1 MTSTTNRSSLVFALV
16 SAALWALGC
25 GPAAPPVAAPP
36 PAAAAPGEHHGGHH
50 DGHHG
55 EHREH
60 PKLTGAAH
68 DFHEVLS
75 PLWHA
80 DKSPEREKKTCEAI
94 PAFEQR
100 GAALDSHV
108 PEAAAGNEAGYHA
121 AVEGLVKAVG
131 ELKAECGKAEGAR
144 GDFEAKFHALHEA
157 FHKVIERP
165 R

>member
-1 MTSTTNRSSLVFALV
+1 MTSTMKRSSLVFALV
-16 SAALWALGC
+16 SASLWALGC
-25 GPAAPPVAAPP
+25 GPAAPPP
-36 PAAAAPGEHHGGHH
+36 PAAAGLGEPHGGHH
-50 DGHHG
+50 GEHGGHHG
-55 EHREH
+55 EHRDH

-68 DFHEVLS
+68 EFHEVLA

-80 DKSPEREKKTCEAI
+80 EKSPEREKKTCEAI

-108 PEAAAGNEAGYHA
+108 PEAASGNEAAYHG
-121 AVEGLVKAVG
+121 AVEGLLKAVG
-131 ELKAECGKAEGAR
+131 ELKAECGKAEGSR

-157 FHKVIERP
+157 FHKVIEKP